1 METNGKKLRQ
11 ALEKEDFFLLPG
23 IYDCLSAKM
32 AEKAGFEAVFFSGG
46 AYSLADMGRP
56 DIGFSTRAR
65 CSTPWS
71 ASCPP
76 SRYRS

>member
-32 AEKAGFEAVFFSGG
+32 A
-46 AYSLADMGRP
+46 
-56 DIGFSTRAR
+56 
-65 CSTPWS
+65 
-71 ASCPP
+71 
-76 SRYRS
+76 